1 MTNILAC
8 YRLVC
13 SKADYNSQ
21 YLGCL
26 FNAWEI
32 RNRMLLIRIL
42 KDGSYEV
49 YGINRCPIRS
59 VYWH

>member
-8 YRLVC
+8 YRVVC
-13 SKADYNSQ
+13 SKADCNSQ
-21 YLGCL
+21 YLGRL

-49 YGINRCPIRS
+49 YGINRCPI
-59 VYWH
+59 